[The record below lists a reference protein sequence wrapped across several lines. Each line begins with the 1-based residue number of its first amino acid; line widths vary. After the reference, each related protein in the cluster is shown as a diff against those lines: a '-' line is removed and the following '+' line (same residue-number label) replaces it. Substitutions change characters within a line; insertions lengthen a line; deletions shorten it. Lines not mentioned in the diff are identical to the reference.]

1 MLAFKFTSI
10 GSAKRS
16 FHCKN
21 IRDAHLFEHGK
32 SSSLFFILAHRKSR
46 LFEWKEITD
55 FRHDVRKDSCCMGLV
70 FQIISIHKNI
80 FPSWMTV
87 QVTVQSTFPFL
98 WKNSHHSFYIKNNRV
113 QNLWWIFPPP
123 VQVLAT

>member
-1 MLAFKFTSI
+1 MLTLKFTSI
-10 GSAKRS
+10 GSAKRC
-16 FHCKN
+16 FHSKN
-21 IRDAHLFEHGK
+21 IWYSYFFEHQK
-32 SSSLFFILAHRKSR
+32 PSCLFFAFTHWKPR
-46 LFEWKEITD
+46 LFERKKITY
-55 FRHDVRKDSCCMGLV
+55 FRHYIWEDSCCMGLV

-87 QVTVQSTFPFL
+87 QVTVQGTFPFL